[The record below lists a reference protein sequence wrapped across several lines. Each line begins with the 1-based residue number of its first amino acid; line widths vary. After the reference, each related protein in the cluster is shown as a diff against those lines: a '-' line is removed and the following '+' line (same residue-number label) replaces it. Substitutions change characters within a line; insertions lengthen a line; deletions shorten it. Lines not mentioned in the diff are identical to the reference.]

1 MVRTG
6 RPPLLL
12 IDPRLR
18 FMVFVSRLHAQ
29 SCIGIA
35 QHPQYEDRS
44 DQAQQDEI
52 TRASGQGIGLFDER
66 ETYLKNE
73 R

>member
-1 MVRTG
+1 
-6 RPPLLL
+6 
-12 IDPRLR
+12 
-18 FMVFVSRLHAQ
+18 MVFVSRLHAQ

-44 DQAQQDEI
+44 DQAQQHEI

>member
-1 MVRTG
+1 
-6 RPPLLL
+6 
-12 IDPRLR
+12 
-18 FMVFVSRLHAQ
+18 MVFVSRLHAQ
-29 SCIGIA
+29 SCIGIV
-35 QHPQYEDRS
+35 QHPEYQDRS

-66 ETYLKNE
+66 EIYLKNE